1 MSGMSKLFAR
11 WTVTLDRSRREFLGT
26 MSKKSYFVLVFQPQ
40 TKRRREKKKSCHKNM
55 VTFLS
60 LKQCQCLGKDF
71 QNEKENGDITQG
83 ALRSSPCNSQ
93 SYLDSSLWVG
103 CRLYCERQLGTL
115 GLQTHRTVT
124 SDRDLGPLLKLY
136 CLALFLNA
144 LTSTA
149 IQTTH
154 DNNKSLLPA

>member
-40 TKRRREKKKSCHKNM
+40 TKRRREKKSCHKNM